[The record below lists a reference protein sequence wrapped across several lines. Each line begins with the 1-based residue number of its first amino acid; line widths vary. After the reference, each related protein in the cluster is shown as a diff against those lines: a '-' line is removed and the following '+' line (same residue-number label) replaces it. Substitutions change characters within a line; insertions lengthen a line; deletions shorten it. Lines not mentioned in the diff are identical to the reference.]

1 MTQEERVLFVRDMR
15 TALEGFSGTEK
26 LSFSDGQMEQFAI
39 FYEDMLEKNKVMNLT
54 GISREK

>member
-26 LSFSDGQMEQFAI
+26 LSFSDEQMEQFAI

-54 GISREK
+54 GITEP

>member
-26 LSFSDGQMEQFAI
+26 LSFSDEQMEQFAI
-39 FYEDMLEKNKVMNLT
+39 FYEDML
-54 GISREK
+54 